1 MDCPLIES
9 AKLVILPCNTKNPP
23 KTKLLKPVKAPIIHN
38 SNYLSTLL
46 FRLHQENNSNTSWAI
61 LELCQTLMVLPKILK
76 APLEVIE
83 GQAGAAPS
91 VIQDDHRTT
100 LTWKKICKPKK
111 NKIKWVVDHP
121 RNFFFCLP
129 PKKTWNILK

>member
-9 AKLVILPCNTKNPP
+9 VKLVILPCNIKHPP

-46 FRLHQENNSNTSWAI
+46 FRLHQENNSNTSWLI

-76 APLEVIE
+76 APSKVIE
-83 GQAGAAPS
+83 GQVGATPS
-91 VIQDDHRTT
+91 VIQGVHRTT
-100 LTWKKICKPKK
+100 LIC
-111 NKIKWVVDHP
+111 VSSV
-121 RNFFFCLP
+121 
-129 PKKTWNILK
+129 

>member
-9 AKLVILPCNTKNPP
+9 AKLLILPCNTKNPP

-46 FRLHQENNSNTSWAI
+46 SRLHQENNSNTSWAI
-61 LELCQTLMVLPKILK
+61 LELCQTLTVLPKILK

-91 VIQDDHRTT
+91 VIQDGHGTT
-100 LTWKKICKPKK
+100 LT
-111 NKIKWVVDHP
+111 
-121 RNFFFCLP
+121 
-129 PKKTWNILK
+129 